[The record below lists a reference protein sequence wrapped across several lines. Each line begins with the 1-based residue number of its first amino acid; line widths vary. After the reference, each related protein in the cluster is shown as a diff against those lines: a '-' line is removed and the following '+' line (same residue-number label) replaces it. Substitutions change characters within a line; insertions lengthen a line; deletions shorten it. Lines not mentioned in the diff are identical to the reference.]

1 MRRDDIAAL
10 LLRALDRHDES
21 ALDRLLDSGVRLTID
36 AGDWTGGTR
45 TGRLAVRRALEAL
58 LARHRDAALHVVQVN
73 GAPGLALRR
82 PDGDVVA
89 VMILRTGWRGAIA
102 EAWLTTAPDKLAR
115 WNRTA

>member
-10 LLRALDRHDES
+10 LLRALDHHDES

-36 AGDWTGGTR
+36 AGDWTGGIR
-45 TGRLAVRRALEAL
+45 TGRDAVRRALAAFI
-58 LARHRDAALHVVQVN
+58 ARHRDAALHVVRVN

-82 PDGDVVA
+82 PDGDVLGV
-89 VMILRTGWRGAIA
+89 VILRTGWRGAIV
-102 EAWLTTAPDKLAR
+102 ELWLTTAPDKLAR